1 MYGKP
6 TDAAALGTGGTGA
19 LAATGTPALAIIGL
33 VVAALTLIAAGL
45 AVRSLVGVARDRN
58 RKDEEE

>member
-6 TDAAALGTGGTGA
+6 TDAAALGAGGTGT
-19 LAATGTPALAIIGL
+19 LAATGTSPLAILGL

-45 AVRSLVGVARDRN
+45 AVRSLVGALRDR
-58 RKDEEE
+58 K